1 MSMMKTIII
10 IMTFSRLGAWPGCDA
25 DVMVVIVFLSGP
37 FGIWLP
43 KGRHLTSVGGRLIQ
57 RSGHVLADTAHRC
70 EKRGRGSVA

>member
-43 KGRHLTSVGGRLIQ
+43 QGRRISQAWAVG
-57 RSGHVLADTAHRC
+57 
-70 EKRGRGSVA
+70 